1 MKNVYISGNTFND
14 NSSAIRNEYHYNSNY
29 NTKELLLEISDLK
42 NKLNSQTE
50 LYIALSELAEAIK
63 NSNVNYKENSSVGKI
78 IKKYAK
84 EFVSSFFVGIASD
97 ALINFVHN
105 FI

>member
-1 MKNVYISGNTFND
+1 MNNVYISGNTFHD
-14 NSSAIRNEYHYNSNY
+14 NSSVIRNEYHYNY
-29 NTKELLLEISDLK
+29 DMKKLLDEISYLK
-42 NKLNSQTE
+42 DNLNSQTE
-50 LYIALSELAEAIK
+50 LYKALSELEKGIK
-63 NSNVNYKENSSVGKI
+63 DSSEHNKPFSVGKI